1 MSRAKSREKR
11 KWREGSRLP
20 GRFSVLA
27 RPGGLKRRRRRRRR
41 CPVNSRMRRVS
52 SDPRPRISPR
62 PVSRWSFYER
72 SVSRYAWS
80 RSRRAST
87 SSLTRS
93 TILEDIG
100 SVNSET
106 SSNNRLVVRTIPF
119 PTLPF
124 PSLPSIDHGS
134 IGNRVT
140 IHHLRAWPHTN
151 TWHHLSS

>member
-1 MSRAKSREKR
+1 M
-11 KWREGSRLP
+11 
-20 GRFSVLA
+20 A

-100 SVNSET
+100 SVSRWTSSKT
-106 SSNNRLVVRTIPF
+106 SSNNRLVVRTF
-119 PTLPF
+119 PSLPF
-124 PSLPSIDHGS
+124 PSFDRPIDHGS

-140 IHHLRAWPHTN
+140 IHDLRAWPHTN
-151 TWHHLSS
+151 NLAPSKLVIVPRLPRDCFP